1 METVEAQ
8 RLTVA
13 PAWVEEHCVVPDG
26 FRKGAP
32 FGLYDYQLRYL
43 AAFYLVRGDA
53 RWDPEDPVLAPAFV
67 YRRGLLVGPQKLGKG
82 PHTAAH
88 ICLEGVGPALF
99 AGWAGR
105 DDGYAC
111 ADHGC
116 PCGWEFPYRRGE
128 PMGMR
133 WPTPLIQITAVS
145 AEQTDNIYD
154 ALRPM
159 IEEGRLSD
167 LIRRTGEDFVRLPG
181 GGRIDTVTSS
191 AQSRLG
197 QRVTF
202 VPQDEAMDLH
212 TSLPTPTGWTTMGDV
227 RVGDYLIGSNGRP
240 VPVGAVTEV
249 QHDKP
254 CYRVHFA
261 DGTSAVAS
269 DGHLWFTRIAGS
281 AAKAAVRT
289 TGKMFDAPKHYT
301 FRVPAAA
308 PFELP
313 EAALPVHP
321 YFLGLWLGDGA
332 TGKAEIA
339 AGAEDVDEIQSL
351 LQQVGVR
358 TERTRWAGA
367 GAYSLLFS
375 AKVGFQSAGRPA
387 VAKALQV
394 MPCYRGKH
402 IPEDYFRG
410 SRQQREALLQGL
422 MDSDGHVTVTGFC
435 TFTGNERL
443 AGDVVRLLRTLGIHA
458 RPVSRADHRA
468 RTGFG
473 WKVNFTA
480 RAGVRPFRLTRK
492 AARVRAAWSGNDW
505 VTITRIEPVESV
517 PVRCVGVA
525 SEDHLFLAGDGAHV
539 THNCGLWTS
548 TNKMTKV
555 ADTQYRGLAGM
566 GGRASLTTNAWDP
579 AENSVAQQQYESS
592 AMDVYRQFTQ
602 APKGLSYRNKQERR
616 KIHRVVYEDALRDRG
631 GHIDLDGIEAEAA
644 DLLERDPGQAERFF
658 GNRIVRGIGAWLPD
672 GLWPLLPEWL
682 PPAPDGTAVSA
693 AFDGSENSDFSVI
706 RCETVEGYLFTPRY
720 GPDRRPTIWNPAEWG
735 GRIPRDQVDIAWA
748 EIDDRYR
755 LERAYCDPGFH
766 DETSWESEIEAWAVR
781 FGAERFVQWPTNQL
795 GRMYSALVRFVADLK
810 TGVITYDGCPV
821 TGVHMGNA
829 RKIAKTADRYVLGK
843 PSPAQKIDAAVTSV
857 IAHEAA
863 ADARAEGWSAAPPD
877 RRVIVYR

>member
-1 METVEAQ
+1 MERVEP
-8 RLTVA
+8 RPLTVA
-13 PAWVEEHCVVPDG
+13 PAWIERHCVVPDG
-26 FRKGAP
+26 FRKGDR
-32 FGLYDYQLRYL
+32 FRLYGYQLRYL
-43 AAFYLVRGDA
+43 GAFYLVRGDA
-53 RWDPEDPVLAPAFV
+53 RWDPDDPVLAPAFV

-116 PCGWEFPYRRGE
+116 PCGWEFGYEPGE
-128 PMGMR
+128 PMGML

-145 AEQTDNIYD
+145 VEQTDNIYD

-167 LIRRTGEDFVRLPG
+167 LIRHTGEDFTRLPG

-197 QRVTF
+197 QRITF
-202 VPQDEAMDLH
+202 APQDE
-212 TSLPTPTGWTTMGDV
+212 
-227 RVGDYLIGSNGRP
+227 
-240 VPVGAVTEV
+240 
-249 QHDKP
+249 
-254 CYRVHFA
+254 
-261 DGTSAVAS
+261 
-269 DGHLWFTRIAGS
+269 
-281 AAKAAVRT
+281 
-289 TGKMFDAPKHYT
+289 
-301 FRVPAAA
+301 
-308 PFELP
+308 
-313 EAALPVHP
+313 
-321 YFLGLWLGDGA
+321 LGLW
-332 TGKAEIA
+332 T
-339 AGAEDVDEIQSL
+339 
-351 LQQVGVR
+351 
-358 TERTRWAGA
+358 
-367 GAYSLLFS
+367 
-375 AKVGFQSAGRPA
+375 P
-387 VAKALQV
+387 
-394 MPCYRGKH
+394 
-402 IPEDYFRG
+402 
-410 SRQQREALLQGL
+410 
-422 MDSDGHVTVTGFC
+422 
-435 TFTGNERL
+435 
-443 AGDVVRLLRTLGIHA
+443 
-458 RPVSRADHRA
+458 
-468 RTGFG
+468 
-473 WKVNFTA
+473 
-480 RAGVRPFRLTRK
+480 
-492 AARVRAAWSGNDW
+492 
-505 VTITRIEPVESV
+505 
-517 PVRCVGVA
+517 
-525 SEDHLFLAGDGAHV
+525 
-539 THNCGLWTS
+539 

-566 GGRASLTTNAWDP
+566 GGRASLTTNPWDP

-592 AMDVYRQFTQ
+592 ATDVYRQFTQ
-602 APKGLSYRNKQERR
+602 APRHLSYRNKQERR

-682 PPAPDGTAVSA
+682 PPAPEGAAVSA
-693 AFDGSENSDFSVI
+693 AFDGSENSDLSVI

-720 GPDRRPTIWNPAEWG
+720 GTDRRPTIWNPAEWG

-748 EIDDRYR
+748 EIDDRYQ

-781 FGAERFVQWPTNQL
+781 YGPERFVQWPTNQL

-810 TGVITYDGCPV
+810 TGAITHDGCPV